1 MRGLRWI
8 ASAALA
14 GAAAL
19 TLSGCF
25 QYVRGMGRVIP
36 GLAETD
42 TLELN
47 LVLIG
52 DAGLPAP
59 GGEPVLRAL
68 RDEISKHSKNTFVVF
83 LGDNIYPRGMVVDS
97 SAAERREN
105 ERIINAQ
112 MDPLLETG
120 VSGIMVP
127 GNHDWAAATE
137 SGLEVL
143 RTQERYVN
151 RRGRGIVKMLP
162 NDGCPG
168 PVSLD
173 FGNYLRLIVLDTQWW
188 LQAPYPRPHGATA
201 TRCRA
206 RTENEVLDSLRSD
219 LVNAEGRR
227 TVVVAHHPL
236 VSGGQHGGYFDWPT
250 YLFPFHPWARQQG
263 VFAKQDVTGA
273 QYRIMREAFSRA
285 FEGAATPLVY
295 AAGHEH
301 NLQVMRLP
309 PAKYLVVSGAGIY
322 HHSTQS
328 RALRGTLYARPASG
342 WVEMA
347 FLRDGRVRMSV
358 KVVDAQG
365 QAKEDFS
372 AWLDVPP
379 LVPVHEEN
387 PQARP
392 SAPVAP
398 GAPSDPIRPPPPP
411 APEPVPPAG
420 ARPAAPPPAAAPS
433 AAPATS
439 APPAQA
445 PPPAPAPPPTP
456 PPGAR

>member
-1 MRGLRWI
+1 MLRRF
-8 ASAALA
+8 ATAALT
-14 GAAAL
+14 GVAAL

-25 QYVRGMGRVIP
+25 HYVRGIGRVIP
-36 GLAETD
+36 GLAESD

-68 RDEISKHSKNTFVVF
+68 RDEIAKHSKNTFVVF
-83 LGDNIYPRGMVVDS
+83 LGDNVYPRGMVLDS
-97 SAAERREN
+97 SAAERREA
-105 ERIINAQ
+105 ERIIDAQ
-112 MDPLLETG
+112 LAPLLETG
-120 VSGIMVP
+120 VRGVMVP

-137 SGLEVL
+137 SGWEVI
-143 RTQERYVN
+143 RVQERYVN
-151 RRGRGIVKMLP
+151 RRGAGIVKLLP

-188 LQAPYPRPHGATA
+188 LQAPFPRPHGVSA

-206 RTENEVLDSLRSD
+206 RTEDQVLDSLRSD
-219 LVNAEGRR
+219 LVNAGGRR

-263 VFAKQDVTGA
+263 VFAKQDVTGT

-358 KVVDAQG
+358 KVVNAQG
-365 QAKEDFS
+365 EAKEDFS
-372 AWLDVPP
+372 MWLDVPP
-379 LVPVHEEN
+379 LVPIHEEN
-387 PQARP
+387 PQAHP
-392 SAPVAP
+392 SAPVP
-398 GAPSDPIRPPPPP
+398 EGARPDPIRPPPPP
-411 APEPVPPAG
+411 APGQPTAPSSPPA
-420 ARPAAPPPAAAPS
+420 
-433 AAPATS
+433 
-439 APPAQA
+439 
-445 PPPAPAPPPTP
+445 PAPAPPPPPAAPPAT
-456 PPGAR
+456 PPGATP